1 VAPSSKIEGVT
12 LPVRALSW
20 TVLIVAAACRPSH
33 DGADLRRM
41 PSDLE
46 RTTERVRREAAS
58 QREGAEKAIEEKLV
72 ALERQLAH
80 VREVLRT
87 ARAVKSETE
96 RHLAALEQEARVLRR
111 QLEEARL
118 SGARARQEVEGAI
131 DRTMEDLEQT
141 FGLSEG
147 EDGGSAR

>member
-1 VAPSSKIEGVT
+1 M
-12 LPVRALSW
+12 
-20 TVLIVAAACRPSH
+20 LIVAAACRPSH
-33 DGADLRRM
+33 DGDDLRRV
-41 PSDLE
+41 PRDLE
-46 RTTERVRREAAS
+46 RTTEMVRREAAS

-87 ARAVKSETE
+87 ARTVKGEAE

-147 EDGGSAR
+147 EDGSAR

>member
-1 VAPSSKIEGVT
+1 M
-12 LPVRALSW
+12 
-20 TVLIVAAACRPSH
+20 LIVAAGCRPSD
-33 DGADLRRM
+33 DGADLRRV
-41 PSDLE
+41 PRDVE
-46 RTTERVRREAAS
+46 RAAEVVRREAAS
-58 QREGAEKAIEEKLV
+58 QREGAEKAIEEKLA

-80 VREVLRT
+80 AREVVRT
-87 ARAVKSETE
+87 ARTVKGEAA

-111 QLEEARL
+111 RLEEAHV
-118 SGARARQEVEGAI
+118 SGERARHEVEGAI

>member
-1 VAPSSKIEGVT
+1 M
-12 LPVRALSW
+12 
-20 TVLIVAAACRPSH
+20 LIVAAACRPSH